1 MKKMITLL
9 LVLTGMVCTA
19 SAWTLRG
26 SFDEWSTGVA
36 FVDGVATLDLK
47 QGQSIEFKV
56 ENTGSWYGNSG
67 TMTWEN
73 HTGWVFDNISNC
85 RLNAGYAG
93 TYTFTLTE
101 GNNPTISVTYP
112 AKTVYLCNN
121 QNWAQP
127 YVYALGSSYWDSNQG
142 SGSYDRNAGVAMTQ
156 VDGCIWKAEISSG
169 VDIKYIA
176 FLKDQQDSYEHFYN
190 TEAIY
195 KENFST
201 DAPLYVPGTTVSE
214 EKNGT
219 KYYNNGA
226 YYTYPAYTRS
236 VTADN
241 FGTICLP
248 FAATVTGAT
257 VFKITGKT
265 EDGSGN
271 LTAINLDPVEGAL
284 EAGMAYIFKATDATL
299 TATYS
304 GTYADASAGYGMMG
318 NLSASAAPVPTGN
331 YVVGTDNKLHKVT
344 GDGVTVGQNKG
355 YITLDGIGTA
365 SARSLNF
372 ISFDDETTGITST
385 AMQPS
390 IGQYFDLQG
399 RRVAQPTKGLYIVN
413 GKKVVIR

>member
-1 MKKMITLL
+1 MH
-9 LVLTGMVCTA
+9 LT
-19 SAWTLRG
+19 
-26 SFDEWSTGVA
+26 
-36 FVDGVATLDLK
+36 
-47 QGQSIEFKV
+47 
-56 ENTGSWYGNSG
+56 
-67 TMTWEN
+67 
-73 HTGWVFDNISNC
+73 
-85 RLNAGYAG
+85 
-93 TYTFTLTE
+93 
-101 GNNPTISVTYP
+101 VTYP
-112 AKTVYLCNN
+112 KKTVYLCNN

-127 YVYALGSSYWDSNQG
+127 YVYALGGSYWNTDQG
-142 SGSYDRNAGVAMTQ
+142 SGSNGKDAGVAMTQ
-156 VDGCIWKAEISSG
+156 VDDCIWKAEISSG
-169 VDIKYIA
+169 VDFKYIA
-176 FLKDQQDSYEHFYN
+176 FLKDKQDNYENFYN

-413 GKKVVIR
+413 GKKVVIK